1 MFKNLVK
8 ASAILGGLGLLCGA
22 SFWTGRVRGWIDVVY
37 LEAVILKEYSE
48 QKKQTETEQK

>member
-37 LEAVILKEYSE
+37 LEAVLWEKYSK